1 MPRVLP
7 VGLPYDRGEMEG
19 TETEVASA
27 ALERLWPG
35 RPARIAAL
43 SGGTTNRNYR
53 VDVDGSSF
61 VLRVGG
67 KDTNLLGI
75 DRATEHAASL
85 RAAEIG
91 VGPTVV
97 AFVESEGWLVTRFIS
112 GKGIPPEELRTPE
125 GIRRVAAILRKIHK
139 AAAIPGRFDAHA
151 VVDQYREE
159 AKKHGVWIPAEF
171 DHAHHASERIRRAR
185 GPQPQVPCH
194 NDLLNANFL
203 DDGEI
208 RVVDWEYAGMGDRF
222 FDLANLSVNH
232 DFSVD
237 DDRLLVAAYFGVERP
252 ADLAALRLMRL
263 MSDFREAMWGVLQSG
278 ISTLDFD
285 FRSYADKHFNRLLL
299 AASDPDFEHYLR
311 QTSAGRMED
320 PPPAARRRGP

>member
-1 MPRVLP
+1 V
-7 VGLPYDRGEMEG
+7 V
-19 TETEVASA
+19 T
-27 ALERLWPG
+27 
-35 RPARIAAL
+35 AL
-43 SGGTTNRNYR
+43 SGGITNHNYR
-53 VDVDGSSF
+53 VDVNGVSF

-67 KDTNLLGI
+67 NDTKLLGI
-75 DRATEHAASL
+75 NRTVEHAASL
-85 RAAEIG
+85 RAAEVG
-91 VGPTVV
+91 VGPEVV
-97 AFVESEGWLVTRFIS
+97 AFVESKGWLVTRFID
-112 GKGIPPEELRTPE
+112 GRGVPPEELRKPE
-125 GIRRVAAILRKIHK
+125 GIRRVAAVMRKIHE
-139 AAAIPGRFDAHA
+139 AEEIPGRFDAHA

-208 RVVDWEYAGMGDRF
+208 RIVDWEYAGMGDRF

-232 DFSVD
+232 DFGIEE
-237 DDRLLVAAYFGVERP
+237 DRLLLAAYFGVKRP

-278 ISTLDFD
+278 ISRLDFD
-285 FRSYADKHFNRLLL
+285 FRKYADKHFSRLLL
-299 AASDPDFEHYLR
+299 AAADPDFEHYLR
-311 QTSAGRMED
+311 QASAGRMEN
-320 PPPAARRRGP
+320 PR